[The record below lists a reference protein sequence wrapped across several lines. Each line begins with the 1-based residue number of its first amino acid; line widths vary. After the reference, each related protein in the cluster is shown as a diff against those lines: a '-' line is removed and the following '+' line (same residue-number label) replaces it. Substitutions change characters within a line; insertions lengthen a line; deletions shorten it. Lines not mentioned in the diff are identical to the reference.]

1 MGGLLMSRPQFVL
14 VSSVEAVPQ
23 PNPFAEMLAD
33 HQALLQSYLDTH
45 ITRNHSSTTIEH
57 ERRFLTGWFE
67 GFSMPDEDHPD
78 HRRQLLLWEAM
89 APVAGRERIR
99 TFSKGLVLSLYSPST
114 VRTYLGYLRRLF
126 EYILEY
132 PYIPGNEVQSIV
144 AKYVRIDQPV
154 LESNYPAH
162 VLA

>member
-45 ITRNHSSTTIEH
+45 ITRNHSDRTIEH

-67 GFSMPDEDHPD
+67 GFFVPVGHHPD
-78 HRRQLLLWEAM
+78 LQRQLFPSGAM
-89 APVAGRERIR
+89 APVAVPTRI
-99 TFSKGLVLSLYSPST
+99 LSFT
-114 VRTYLGYLRRLF
+114 
-126 EYILEY
+126 
-132 PYIPGNEVQSIV
+132 
-144 AKYVRIDQPV
+144 K
-154 LESNYPAH
+154 
-162 VLA
+162 